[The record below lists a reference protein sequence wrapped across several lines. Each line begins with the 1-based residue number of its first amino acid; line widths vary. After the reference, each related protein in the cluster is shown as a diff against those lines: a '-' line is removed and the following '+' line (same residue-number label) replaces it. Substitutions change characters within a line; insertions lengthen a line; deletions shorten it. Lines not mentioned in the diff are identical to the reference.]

1 MTCKGIVGMVKDKSA
16 RVMLELEKDYKIL
29 DPAATNLV
37 RDVSAGLVD
46 TKLFLEAA
54 FRSAPM
60 TKRKH
65 LTFGKAAIDDLTFQR
80 VPVEMALAQECVRL
94 HQRVS

>member
-1 MTCKGIVGMVKDKSA
+1 MGIVKDKSA
-16 RVMLELEKDYKIL
+16 RVMFELEKDYKIL

-65 LTFGKAAIDDLTFQR
+65 LEHFLLILNRWGIPTGAIL
-80 VPVEMALAQECVRL
+80 
-94 HQRVS
+94 

>member
-1 MTCKGIVGMVKDKSA
+1 MTCKGIVGIVKDKSA

-46 TKLFLEAA
+46 TKLFLKAA

-65 LTFGKAAIDDLTFQR
+65 LEHFLLILNRWGIPTGAIL
-80 VPVEMALAQECVRL
+80 
-94 HQRVS
+94 

>member
-1 MTCKGIVGMVKDKSA
+1 MGIVKDKSA

-65 LTFGKAAIDDLTFQR
+65 LEHFLLILNRWGIPTGAIL
-80 VPVEMALAQECVRL
+80 
-94 HQRVS
+94 

>member
-1 MTCKGIVGMVKDKSA
+1 MTCKGIVGIVKDKSA

-29 DPAATNLV
+29 DHAATNLV

-46 TKLFLEAA
+46 TKLFLESA

-60 TKRKH
+60 TKRKS
-65 LTFGKAAIDDLTFQR
+65 LTFGKASIDDLNLLR
-80 VPVEMALAQECVRL
+80 CRAP
-94 HQRVS
+94 HS